1 MLSPEELALMRDLR
15 SVVPEGALVLGDPH
29 NGAAFAFVMGG
40 RHVVLPQLGTSAMD
54 AAQTYLRAHFR
65 DLASDPEVCRYVEE
79 LGVTH
84 FYEDRAGVSDGAKVD
99 PESPGLQDV
108 DTSAGFSVVATAG
121 TATLWTI
128 EACG

>member
-1 MLSPEELALMRDLR
+1 MLSPDELELVRSLRTLVEPDALI
-15 SVVPEGALVLGDPH
+15 LGVPH

-54 AAQTYLRAHFR
+54 EAQAYLRAHFR
-65 DLASDPEVCRYVEE
+65 DIASDPEVCRYIEE

-84 FYEDRAGVSDGAKVD
+84 YYEDTAGVGDGAKVD

-108 DTSAGFSVVATAG
+108 DTSEGFAVVAVAG
-121 TATLWTI
+121 TATLLTI